1 MRLRED
7 MDITKQVNGKKSQV
21 LIVEDDPEI
30 TSFLKVLLSE
40 LYSVTVVSEGR
51 TAMEKMESPENNTDV
66 VVLDYRLPDISGL
79 EVLRKIKRLKPHIP
93 VIFITAYGDEEV
105 AVKAFRCGVRDY
117 LKKPFNYN
125 EFLHSLKACLA
136 LSLLD
141 KRGPRRVLTDDVDR
155 ITSDFIN
162 GINNAATKYNLQK
175 AVIYI
180 NNNYM
185 TRITRDKVAKEACSS
200 KNHFSR
206 EFKKIFGCTFKD
218 YINKLRIEKARELL
232 KNTRISITEAAFSVG
247 YPDLTNFER
256 VFKKIV
262 GCTPREFKN
271 RHKPGENAASSLNSM
286 DQDICCDSIADFGLP
301 IVPKE

>member
-1 MRLRED
+1 
-7 MDITKQVNGKKSQV
+7 MDFIHQANSKKRQI

-40 LYSVTVVSEGR
+40 LYSVVVVSEGR
-51 TAMEKMESPENNTDV
+51 AAIERMESPENNTDV
-66 VVLDYRLPDISGL
+66 VVLDYRLPDMSGL
-79 EVLRKIKRLKPHIP
+79 EVLRKIKRMKPHVP
-93 VIFITAYGDEEV
+93 VIFITAYGDEEI

-125 EFLHSLKACLA
+125 DFLHSLKACLA

-200 KNHFSR
+200 RNHFSR
-206 EFKKIFGCTFKD
+206 EFKKIFGCTYKD

-232 KNTRISITEAAFSVG
+232 KTSGISITEAAFSVG

-271 RHKPGENAASSLNSM
+271 RHKPGDTAANSLISN
-286 DQDICCDSIADFGLP
+286 DQDICCDSVTDFGLP
-301 IVPKE
+301 ILPEE